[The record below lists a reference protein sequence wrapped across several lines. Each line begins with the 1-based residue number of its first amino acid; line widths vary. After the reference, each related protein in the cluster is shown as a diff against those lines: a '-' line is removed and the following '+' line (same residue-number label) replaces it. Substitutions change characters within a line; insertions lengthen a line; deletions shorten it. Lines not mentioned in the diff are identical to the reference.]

1 MPIALLVLLAAAGG
15 LYALS
20 PKRTSLQKGQ
30 ARICF
35 DKSSPQH
42 ASELRVLFDNVVD
55 EGNGCYRVTVSETAV
70 FNLPSGARVGAT
82 GLAKISDVRMRGNE
96 IVSHAARRLIAK
108 RAMGK
113 IGSNDYMRARRT
125 IFGAARRLAR
135 LGAAVKAPELY
146 AVFLDGKHVGF
157 AFGLG
162 PARAMAYSY
171 RGLTFKKSAQ
181 KWPARWSPQFIPVWG
196 DRDHRTTW
204 GRFLYPYNLAITD
217 AMRVHY
223 EAHTEYQKGSTPF
236 QLAENYVSPYQL
248 ASR

>member
-15 LYALS
+15 IYALS
-20 PKRTSLQKGQ
+20 PKRTTLHKGQ

-35 DKSSPQH
+35 DKSSPENRSKL
-42 ASELRVLFDNVVD
+42 AVLFDGVVD
-55 EGNGCYRVTVSETAV
+55 EGGGCYTVTVAETSG
-70 FNLPSGARVGAT
+70 FNLPEGARVGACR
-82 GLAKISDVRMRGNE
+82 LARVADARMQGEE
-96 IVSHAARRLIAK
+96 IVSHAARRLIAM
-108 RAMGK
+108 RAMER
-113 IGSNDYMRARRT
+113 IGSNDYFRARRS
-125 IFGAARRLAR
+125 IFGAARKLAR
-135 LGAAVKAPELY
+135 LGAVTSSIELY
-146 AVFLDGKHVGF
+146 SVFLEGKHVGF

-181 KWPARWSPQFIPVWG
+181 KWPAKWSPAFIPVWG

-217 AMRVHY
+217 AMRKHY
-223 EAHTEYQKGSTPF
+223 EAFTEYQKGSTPF
-236 QLAENYVSPYQL
+236 QLADNYVSPYQL